1 MSDCAAGTIASVIAI
16 NEAGDRG
23 DIWAHTEY
31 SSSSLTLHGCNTKD
45 NISCNGL
52 WRKGPQNTL
61 PVPAISQ
68 FVWLDVEINLYGK
81 MLKPRQINN
90 QFSETANHWLSLTF
104 DLAHAL
110 IGFTFA
116 PRLYTRNV
124 RLFVQ
129 FYICCIFTPSLSP
142 SLTVQ
147 QQLKF

>member
-1 MSDCAAGTIASVIAI
+1 MRQETGETSG
-16 NEAGDRG
+16 
-23 DIWAHTEY
+23 
-31 SSSSLTLHGCNTKD
+31 LTLNIAAPVLHFMDAIHSTTLAAMGCGEKVHRT
-45 NISCNGL
+45 
-52 WRKGPQNTL
+52 PFH
-61 PVPAISQ
+61 SQ
-68 FVWLDVEINLYGK
+68 PSHNLYGK
-81 MLKPRQINN
+81 MLNPRQINN
-90 QFSETANHWLSLTF
+90 QLSETANHWMSLTF

-147 QQLKF
+147 